1 VGIAGAAYDATWG
14 KLFASMYDRALG
26 RTERAGLGEMRR
38 QLLAEARGKVLELG
52 AGTGVNL
59 GLYPDTVAE
68 LVLLEP
74 GPHMAKRLRERVA
87 ARPAGMPAET
97 RVLEASAERLPFEDA
112 NFETVVA
119 TLVLCTIPDPA
130 AALAEARRVLVPGG
144 RLLFVEHVRSTD
156 SRVARNQ
163 DRIERPWRFLAD
175 GCHCNRDTAA
185 NLAAAGFQSQNMVH
199 DEMPKALGFVR
210 PLIRGSASAT

>member
-1 VGIAGAAYDATWG
+1 MAGTVYYATWG
-14 KLFASMYDRALG
+14 RLFASLYDRVLG

-38 QLLAEARGKVLELG
+38 RLLAEAQGKVLELG

-59 GLYPDTVAE
+59 GLYPDTVSE

-74 GPHMAKRLRERVA
+74 GPHMAKRLRERLA
-87 ARPAGMPAET
+87 ARTAGVPAAT

-112 NFETVVA
+112 SFDTVVA

-130 AALAEARRVLVPGG
+130 AALAEARRVLAPGG
-144 RLLFVEHVRSTD
+144 SLLFIEHVRSAD
-156 SRVARNQ
+156 PKVARHQ
-163 DRIERPWRFLAD
+163 DRLEGPWRFLAD

-185 NLAAAGFQSQNMVH
+185 NLTAAGFESQDLVH

-210 PLIRGSASAT
+210 PLIRGTASAD